1 MSTRPSIAARAGM
14 RAIHGYQVVMAGT
27 TSRCRYAPTCSEYTR
42 EAIEIHGFGRG
53 VWMGIKR
60 IGRCHPWH
68 AGGFDPVPAHGADA
82 RPDDANTLTRD
93 PNTRSVLKGSSA
105 CSP

>member
-1 MSTRPSIAARAGM
+1 MSGRPSLAARTGM

-42 EAIEIHGFGRG
+42 EAIELHGFGRG
-53 VWMGIKR
+53 MWMGMKR

-68 AGGFDPVPAHGADA
+68 EGGFDPVPLRRTEVGRSADA
-82 RPDDANTLTRD
+82 PTPE
-93 PNTRSVLKGSSA
+93 PNTRSVIGGSSA
-105 CSP
+105 